1 MPGDKIFLSPVNH
14 STANKLMKSQKSLF
28 LFVIITAL
36 ILGVISYFGFR
47 ALTQE
52 STLNEYQTQQLAK
65 SHVAQTQSFILQQL
79 NQKQVRLDA
88 MLAYLSLD
96 KNALNTLISQDSD
109 IDGIFVLQNNK
120 LVFPDVSQ
128 PLSLK
133 DQKLAELIMP
143 VSHDPALL
151 MAKQHKSED
160 KTPDSG
166 WLVLQ
171 DNHYPALIYWRKTD
185 NDTVGVK
192 LSYVKFLADVISALD
207 TDFAPDGI
215 KISDNGQLLYQLLPE
230 PIGDNQT
237 SSYSQNLPFPL
248 HGWQIDY
255 YTAPTNGQSLYSL
268 GIILIVTI
276 ILAVGFMALMLY
288 REFNR
293 ATRLASQQVSFVGQ
307 VSHELKTPL
316 TNITLYAEMLNEMEA
331 EENGQ
336 NAHYLG
342 VIISES
348 QRLSRLIQNV
358 LTFTKLPQ
366 ICIRQV
372 DINQLMNQIYTVFIP
387 VFEAKDIQLNLNI
400 DGQLST
406 KTDVDRVT
414 QIISNLLSNA
424 EKYAATGKRVDLN
437 VEQDND
443 NIYIHIRDYGNGIT
457 AKEIKQI
464 FQPFYRVK
472 SSITEGVTGTGIGL
486 TIARQ
491 LAETL
496 SGEINAINNEPGMT
510 FTLRLP
516 KR

>member
-171 DNHYPALIYWRKTD
+171 DNHYHPYL
-185 NDTVGVK
+185 
-192 LSYVKFLADVISALD
+192 LA
-207 TDFAPDGI
+207 
-215 KISDNGQLLYQLLPE
+215 
-230 PIGDNQT
+230 
-237 SSYSQNLPFPL
+237 
-248 HGWQIDY
+248 
-255 YTAPTNGQSLYSL
+255 
-268 GIILIVTI
+268 
-276 ILAVGFMALMLY
+276 
-288 REFNR
+288 
-293 ATRLASQQVSFVGQ
+293 
-307 VSHELKTPL
+307 
-316 TNITLYAEMLNEMEA
+316 
-331 EENGQ
+331 
-336 NAHYLG
+336 
-342 VIISES
+342 
-348 QRLSRLIQNV
+348 
-358 LTFTKLPQ
+358 
-366 ICIRQV
+366 
-372 DINQLMNQIYTVFIP
+372 
-387 VFEAKDIQLNLNI
+387 
-400 DGQLST
+400 
-406 KTDVDRVT
+406 
-414 QIISNLLSNA
+414 
-424 EKYAATGKRVDLN
+424 
-437 VEQDND
+437 
-443 NIYIHIRDYGNGIT
+443 
-457 AKEIKQI
+457 
-464 FQPFYRVK
+464 
-472 SSITEGVTGTGIGL
+472 
-486 TIARQ
+486 
-491 LAETL
+491 
-496 SGEINAINNEPGMT
+496 
-510 FTLRLP
+510 
-516 KR
+516 